1 MDEGSNTNVP
11 VMVAMLSDE
20 FGKDDLASTDD
31 RVHITVSSID
41 DSPDPFLPQ
50 PRAPPA
56 LIQVPDYPVSPPDPP
71 EVFTPPDSP
80 RINPLASPILE
91 GSSCHSL
98 FIRHTSHKFFY

>member
-1 MDEGSNTNVP
+1 MDEGNNTNVP
-11 VMVAMLSDE
+11 VTVAMLSNE

-56 LIQVPDYPVSPPDPP
+56 LCRSHRPLQPSLNFAVSP
-71 EVFTPPDSP
+71 F
-80 RINPLASPILE
+80 RPLILQKC
-91 GSSCHSL
+91 S
-98 FIRHTSHKFFY
+98 RH

>member
-41 DSPDPFLPQ
+41 DSTGPFLPQ
-50 PRAPPA
+50 PQAPPT
-56 LIQVPDYPVSPPDPP
+56 LIELCGVPVSPPDPP
-71 EVFTPPDSP
+71 EVFTPLDSP
-80 RINPLASPILE
+80 RIYPSPIPE

-98 FIRHTSHKFFY
+98 FI